1 MIGTLLTIAFGV
13 VVLELI
19 ALSILLGVFLTKL
32 LWNYIFNND

>member
-19 ALSILLGVFLTKL
+19 VLSILLGVFLAKL
-32 LWNYIFNND
+32 LWDYIFDN